1 MRFSSIMLTYWKNES
16 VVGTNLQILL
26 WYESVIFYCRQN
38 AQDLALENDL
48 LMNQMRQTETDTIDV
63 VTFLKKEDQ
72 KKDTKV
78 CSMSLSI
85 LFLS

>member
-1 MRFSSIMLTYWKNES
+1 
-16 VVGTNLQILL
+16 
-26 WYESVIFYCRQN
+26 
-38 AQDLALENDL
+38 
-48 LMNQMRQTETDTIDV
+48 MNQMRQTETDTIDV

-85 LFLS
+85 IFLS